1 MNSLVVCADDYAL
14 NPGVSRGIVDL
25 AERGRIS
32 ATSAMVL
39 SPHWP
44 EHAPWLRDL
53 RDRISVGL
61 HLDWTS
67 PWAHRAGH
75 GTSLGALMVRSLV
88 RGVDVRDIR
97 RCMED
102 QMDRFEQAWQAPPD
116 HIDGHQHLQQF
127 PVFRDAL
134 MEVLQARYPH
144 ARPWVRVSCPVPAD
158 RGLKPWLIGRMGAQ
172 ALMHL
177 ADQAGVPH
185 SQALVGI
192 TDFQGDAQA
201 WLAQARTW
209 LGWASNRSGVVMMC
223 HPGWLQEDARDPIAA
238 ARAREQEAL
247 AGPQWPALLQQL
259 GWELVRTP
267 SPAGQA

>member
-75 GTSLGALMVRSLV
+75 GTSLGALMARSLV

-134 MEVLQARYPH
+134 MALLQARYPH
-144 ARPWVRVSCPVPAD
+144 ARPWVRV
-158 RGLKPWLIGRMGAQ
+158 MGAQ

-192 TDFQGDAQA
+192 TDFQGDAQT

-209 LGWASNRSGVVMMC
+209 LGWGSNRSGVVMMC
-223 HPGWLQEDARDPIAA
+223 HPGWLQEDAHDPIAE
-238 ARAREQEAL
+238 ARAREHEAL
-247 AGPQWPALLQQL
+247 SGPQWPALLQQL